1 MNLLE
6 QQKFI
11 NMGTSAYY
19 KYIKYHNP
27 LEPFFPVSGLLA
39 GLNNNVRPYY
49 TYTAKEVVK
58 YFEYL
63 DIPQEMLLSFEKKGI
78 SLIIDEDKSERF

>member
-1 MNLLE
+1 
-6 QQKFI
+6 
-11 NMGTSAYY
+11 MGTSAYY

-63 DIPQEMLLSFEKKGI
+63 DIPQEMLLSVEKKGI